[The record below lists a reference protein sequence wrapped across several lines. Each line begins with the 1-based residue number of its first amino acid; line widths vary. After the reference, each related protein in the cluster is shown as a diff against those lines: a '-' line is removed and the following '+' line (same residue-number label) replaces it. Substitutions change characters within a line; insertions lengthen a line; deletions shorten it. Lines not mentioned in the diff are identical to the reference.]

1 VKAAAKDAV
10 ASKQLPAAVKRK
22 PPAAGMGRKP
32 GSVNKT
38 TKALRE
44 AILEAAER
52 SGRDQQGKGGL
63 VGYLKRVADEDL
75 KAFAGLLGKVL
86 PLQVT
91 GEGGG
96 PIPLA
101 AISMTTADY
110 QQIAAEMARKV

>member
-1 VKAAAKDAV
+1 
-10 ASKQLPAAVKRK
+10 
-22 PPAAGMGRKP
+22 MGRKP

-52 SGRDQQGKGGL
+52 SGRDRQGKGGL
-63 VGYLKRVADEDL
+63 VGYLKRVADEDT
-75 KAFAGLLGKVL
+75 KSFSILLGKVL

-96 PIPLA
+96 PVTFASIDMSKASPEQLRALA
-101 AISMTTADY
+101 TLSLAD
-110 QQIAAEMARKV
+110 APG